1 MGLHDQTDM
10 GGTAE
15 SFLTTHWSLIEG
27 VQKKQDP
34 DRALIGL
41 LLQRYWK
48 PVYCYIRRKGH
59 ANEEAK
65 DLTQGF
71 FHEVVLNRQL
81 VQRADPSKGRF
92 RTFLLHS
99 IKQYL
104 IDQARRRSTGRA
116 IPKDR
121 LVSLDIHD
129 PPALPQII
137 SELTPEDC
145 FIYAWKSAVL
155 DRVLTEVREGC
166 IADGLE
172 THWCVFHDRVL
183 GPILDEREPPAIM
196 DVCRQHGIASES
208 TASNMMV
215 TVKRRF
221 QSILR
226 KQLRATVLC
235 DEDADEELQD
245 MLRTWAIGA
254 RWPVGLRIPERSH
267 YWQNGS
273 RLECRTRNG
282 HLVSSRGS
290 SITCLHL
297 AWVTLAPGK
306 GKRCHRMD

>member
-10 GGTAE
+10 GGSAE

-27 VQKKQDP
+27 IQKQQDP

-41 LLQRYWK
+41 LLERYWK

-81 VQRADPSKGRF
+81 VQRADPAKGRF
-92 RTFLLHS
+92 RTFLLHVL
-99 IKQYL
+99 KQYL
-104 IDQARRRSTGRA
+104 IDQTRRQSTGRA
-116 IPKDR
+116 IPKEK
-121 LVSLDIHD
+121 LVPLDIHD

-145 FIYAWKSAVL
+145 FMYAWKSTVL
-155 DRVLTEVREGC
+155 DRVLTEVRDEC

-183 GPILDEREPPAIM
+183 MPIFDESEPPSM
-196 DVCRQHGIASES
+196 TDVCQRYSIASES
-208 TASNMMV
+208 AASNMII

-221 QSILR
+221 QNVLR

-235 DEDADEELQD
+235 DGDADEELQD
-245 MLRTWAIGA
+245 ILRSWGIGA
-254 RWPVGLRIPERSH
+254 QDGR
-267 YWQNGS
+267 
-273 RLECRTRNG
+273 
-282 HLVSSRGS
+282 
-290 SITCLHL
+290 
-297 AWVTLAPGK
+297 
-306 GKRCHRMD
+306 